1 MANPYIEMLRPVP
14 KPPRAFRPHAVD
26 LARARSDLSQRRVGW
41 LALLVLLLWL
51 PAWPAAAVWPFDGSE
66 RPDSAKDLPGAAA
79 QILSRAIQFETV
91 NPPGNERPLAE
102 FLVGLLR
109 DEGVEAEVIDTPS
122 NGAKLGRAAV
132 WARVR
137 GNGKKR
143 PVILHSHLD
152 VVPAN
157 PSEWVVPPFDGLV
170 GGGYVVGRG
179 ALDAK
184 GITVVHLLTLLELA
198 RRETPLDRDVIL
210 LATPDEETGGQQ
222 GAGYIARERRLLLQD
237 AEFLLTE
244 GGGILES
251 EPPIPNIWG
260 VAVTEKTPCWLRV
273 TARGT
278 PGHSSSEPRDA
289 AVPRL
294 IAALE
299 RVRLFESDYRVV
311 PEVARMF
318 ATLAPYAREEDRKQ
332 LADLTFWLDFDP
344 SFRGRFLADR
354 GQNAL
359 VRNTVAITVL
369 EGGTQTNVMP
379 LEASA
384 HLDARLLPG
393 DTCTE
398 FRAEI
403 VDVIGDPRVDVETIL
418 AFDTGSMSPVDTD
431 LFRAIERVA
440 ARVDPGS
447 VVVPR
452 AIAGF
457 TDAHYFRVLG
467 ITAYGFLPRWLP
479 PRESLGIHGP
489 NERTSIQNLVR
500 GVETLT
506 QILEELGSGAVQS
519 PAGADGRG

>member
-1 MANPYIEMLRPVP
+1 MAGAALRFRGGW
-14 KPPRAFRPHAVD
+14 RAAT
-26 LARARSDLSQRRVGW
+26 
-41 LALLVLLLWL
+41 LALLIAFG
-51 PAWPAAAVWPFDGSE
+51 PAPAGAVWPFDGSDL
-66 RPDSAKDLPGAAA
+66 PDPAKDLPGAAS
-79 QILSRAIQFETV
+79 QILSRAIQFKTV
-91 NPPGNERPLAE
+91 NPPGDERPLAE
-102 FLVGLLR
+102 FLVDVLKK
-109 DEGVEAEVIDTPS
+109 EGVEAEVIETPG
-122 NGAKLGRAAV
+122 GASSVGRAAV

-152 VVPAN
+152 VVPAS
-157 PSEWVVPPFDGLV
+157 PSEWVVPPFEGLV

-184 GITVVHLLTLLELA
+184 GITVVQLLALLQIA
-198 RRETPLDRDVIL
+198 RRDTPLDRDVIL

-222 GAGYIARERRLLLQD
+222 GASYIVRERRALLQD

-244 GGGILES
+244 GGGILEGD
-251 EPPIPNIWG
+251 PPMPLVWG

-273 TARGT
+273 LARGT

-294 IAALE
+294 VGALE
-299 RVRLFESDYRVV
+299 KIRNYESDYRVV
-311 PEVARMF
+311 PEVTRMF
-318 ATLAPYAREEDRKQ
+318 LALAPFAREEDRKQ
-332 LADLTFWLDFDP
+332 LADLAFWLDFDP

-393 DTCTE
+393 ETCSD
-398 FRAEI
+398 FREQMI
-403 VDVIGDPRVDVETIL
+403 EVIGDPRVEVETLL
-418 AFDTGSMSPVDTD
+418 AFDTGSVSPVETE
-431 LFRAIERVA
+431 LFRAIQRVA
-440 ARVDPGS
+440 GRVDPGS

-452 AIAGF
+452 VIAGF
-457 TDAHYFRVLG
+457 TDAHYFRAIG
-467 ITAYGFLPRWLP
+467 IVSYGFVPRWLP

-489 NERTSIQNLVR
+489 NERVAIKNLER
-500 GVETLT
+500 GT
-506 QILEELGSGAVQS
+506 QAMVALLEDLGSAN
-519 PAGADGRG
+519 AGR

>member
-1 MANPYIEMLRPVP
+1 M
-14 KPPRAFRPHAVD
+14 
-26 LARARSDLSQRRVGW
+26 QTGRRRGVWRGVAIAAL
-41 LALLVLLLWL
+41 LALQAA
-51 PAWPAAAVWPFDGSE
+51 PAEAVWPFDGPPI
-66 RPDSAKDLPGAAA
+66 PDPQHDLGAAA
-79 QILSRAIQFETV
+79 AEILSRAIRIKTV
-91 NPPGNERPLAE
+91 NPPGDERPLAE
-102 FLVGLLR
+102 FVVDLLKR
-109 DEGVEAEVIDTPS
+109 AGIEAQVVETPS
-122 NGAKLGRAAV
+122 NGSPAGRAAA

-137 GNGKKR
+137 GSGRHR

-152 VVPAN
+152 VVPAS

-184 GITVVHLLTLLELA
+184 GITVVQLLALLEIA

-222 GAGYIARERRLLLQD
+222 GAGYIVREHRALLQD

-251 EPPIPNIWG
+251 EPPTPTIWG

-273 TARGT
+273 FARGT

-294 IAALE
+294 IGALE
-299 RVRLFESDYRVV
+299 RIRNFESGYRVA

-318 ATLAPYAREEDRKQ
+318 AALAPYALDDDRKQ
-332 LADLTFWLDFDP
+332 LADLAFWLDFDP
-344 SFRGRFLADR
+344 TFRGRFLADR

-369 EGGTQTNVMP
+369 EGGSQTNVMP
-379 LEASA
+379 VEASA

-393 DTCTE
+393 ESCQE
-398 FRAEI
+398 FRSEI
-403 VDVIGDPRVDVETIL
+403 LEMVDDPRIEIETLL
-418 AFDTGSMSPVDTD
+418 AFETGSTSPVETD
-431 LFRAIERVA
+431 LFRTIRQVA
-440 ARVDPGS
+440 AQVDPGA

-457 TDAHYFRVLG
+457 TDAHYFRALG
-467 ITAYGFLPRWLP
+467 ITSYGFVPRWLP

-489 NERTSIQNLVR
+489 NERVSIKNLER
-500 GVETLT
+500 GTHALVA
-506 QILEELGSGAVQS
+506 ILEELSRQGN
-519 PAGADGRG
+519 

>member
-1 MANPYIEMLRPVP
+1 MATLIAL
-14 KPPRAFRPHAVD
+14 HA
-26 LARARSDLSQRRVGW
+26 A
-41 LALLVLLLWL
+41 
-51 PAWPAAAVWPFDGSE
+51 PAGAVWPFEGTDL
-66 RPDSAKDLPGAAA
+66 PDFEKEPGAAA
-79 QILSRAIQFETV
+79 SQLLSRAIRFKTV
-91 NPPGNERPLAE
+91 NPPGDERPLAE
-102 FLVGLLR
+102 FLVGVLKK
-109 DEGVEAEVIDTPS
+109 EGIEADVIDTPS
-122 NGAKLGRAAV
+122 NGSPAGRAAV

-137 GNGKKR
+137 GSGRKR

-152 VVPAN
+152 VVPAS

-184 GITVVHLLTLLELA
+184 GITVVQLLALLEIA
-198 RRETPLDRDVIL
+198 RRDTPLERDVIL

-251 EPPIPNIWG
+251 EPPMPTLWG

-294 IAALE
+294 IGALE
-299 RVRLFESDYRVV
+299 RIRNFESDYRVV

-318 ATLAPYAREEDRKQ
+318 TSLAPYARDEDRKQ
-332 LADLTFWLDFDP
+332 LSDLAFWLDFDP
-344 SFRGRFLADR
+344 AFRGRFLADR

-379 LEASA
+379 LEAAA

-393 DTCTE
+393 ESCSE
-398 FRAEI
+398 FRSEI
-403 VDVIGDPRVDVETIL
+403 VDVIGDPRIEVETLL
-418 AFDTGSMSPVDTD
+418 AFDTGSSSPVDTE
-431 LFRAIERVA
+431 LFRAVQRVA
-440 ARVDPGS
+440 GRLDPS
-447 VVVPR
+447 AVVVPR

-457 TDAHYFRVLG
+457 TDAHYFRTLG
-467 ITAYGFLPRWLP
+467 ITSYGFVPRWLP

-489 NERTSIQNLVR
+489 NERVSIKNLER
-500 GVETLT
+500 GAQAMVA
-506 QILEELGSGAVQS
+506 ILEELGS
-519 PAGADGRG
+519 PGR